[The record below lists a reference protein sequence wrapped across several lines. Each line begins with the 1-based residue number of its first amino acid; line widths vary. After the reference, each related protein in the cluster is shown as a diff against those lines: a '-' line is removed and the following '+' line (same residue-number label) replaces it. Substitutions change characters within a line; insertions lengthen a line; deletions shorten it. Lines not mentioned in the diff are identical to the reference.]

1 MAKISEKRKGTNT
14 MATRE
19 ATNTNQVTKQS
30 GMGASAGVVS
40 ELSLFWTVK
49 PGKEQELR
57 GAIDRFIDRVG
68 SLPPEVSIPTGLR
81 DVRLVVFDNGTRFLF
96 GSSFETDWD
105 NYIDDVLLVVG
116 MPYFLDWLQHLEE
129 GGKLMAWAAENGV
142 TNIDPADPKNAEVV
156 KRSGGQFK
164 ALLQERQVPAERYAN
179 ALGKYTMPE
188 IFKAAALMQ
197 AFQQVLDDPAGAAAL
212 QAAPALK
219 PLLDQAAS

>member
-1 MAKISEKRKGTNT
+1 MIT
-14 MATRE
+14 MATPAATKNHE
-19 ATNTNQVTKQS
+19 ATKQA
-30 GMGASAGVVS
+30 GLGASAGVVS

-57 GAIDRFIDRVG
+57 AAIDRFIDRVG

-105 NYIDDVLLVVG
+105 SYIDDVLLVVG
-116 MPYFLDWLQHLEE
+116 MSYFLDWVQYLEE
-129 GGKLMAWAAENGV
+129 GSKLLAWAAENGV
-142 TNIDPADPKNAEVV
+142 TDTDPADPHNAEVV
-156 KRSGGQFK
+156 KRAGGQFK
-164 ALLQERQVPAERYAN
+164 SLLQEQQVPAERYAN
-179 ALGKYTMPE
+179 AIGQFTMPE
-188 IFKAAALMQ
+188 IFKAARVNQ

-219 PLLDQAAS
+219 PLLDQAST